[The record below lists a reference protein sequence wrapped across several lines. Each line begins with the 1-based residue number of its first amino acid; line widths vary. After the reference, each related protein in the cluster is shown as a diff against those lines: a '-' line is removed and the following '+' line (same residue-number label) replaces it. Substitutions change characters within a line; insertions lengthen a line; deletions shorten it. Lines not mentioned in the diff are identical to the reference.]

1 MGLLAIDR
9 VRKQSEK
16 ESIHSSYKK
25 TTSNKILV
33 SKLKKETKNLLN
45 EKFKT
50 LKLLKQIIEGG
61 KTSKAH
67 KSEELIS

>member
-1 MGLLAIDR
+1 MDLDKL
-9 VRKQSEK
+9 RKKSER

-25 TTSNKILV
+25 THKILV
-33 SKLKKETKNLLN
+33 SKLKKERKNLLN

-50 LKLLKQIIEGG
+50 LKILKKIIEGG
-61 KTSKAH
+61 KTSHAH